1 MSGRSNPFKGL
12 EELFEQMSRQF
23 ENAAQSWDVDVEST
37 SDVDLTTGGSTTGVD
52 LADHG
57 DEFVLT
63 VDVPGYEKEDLE
75 VRLVNGDLQVSGERK
90 KEVDEEEE
98 NYIRKE
104 RRTHSFDRRVRIPDP
119 VDHDDVSATVNNG
132 VLTVTLGK
140 ADPSDDSHSID
151 IE

>member
-1 MSGRSNPFKGL
+1 MSDRSNPFKGL

-23 ENAAQSWDVDVEST
+23 ENAAQSWDVEGT
-37 SDVDLTTGGSTTGVD
+37 SDVDLTTGASTTGID

-57 DEFVLT
+57 EEFVLT
-63 VDVPGYEKEDLE
+63 VDVPGYEKADLE
-75 VRLVNGDLQVSGERK
+75 VRLVNGDLQVSGEREK
-90 KEVDEEEE
+90 AVDEEEE

>member
-1 MSGRSNPFKGL
+1 MSGRPNPFKGL

-23 ENAAQSWDVDVEST
+23 ENAAQNWDVDVEST
-37 SDVDLTTGGSTTGVD
+37 SDVDLTSGASTTGID

-57 DEFVLT
+57 EEFVLT

-75 VRLVNGDLQVSGERK
+75 VRLVNGDLQVSGERR

-104 RRTHSFDRRVRIPDP
+104 RRTHSFDRRVRIPEP
-119 VDHDDVSATVNNG
+119 VDHDEVSATVNNG

-140 ADPSDDSHSID
+140 ADPSDDSHTID